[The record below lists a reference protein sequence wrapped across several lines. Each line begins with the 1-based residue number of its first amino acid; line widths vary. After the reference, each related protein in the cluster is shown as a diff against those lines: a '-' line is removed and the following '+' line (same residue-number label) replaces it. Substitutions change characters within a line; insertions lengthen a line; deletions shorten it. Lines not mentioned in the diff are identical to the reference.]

1 MQEDKEALF
10 DTIDTLGGSLSV
22 MTTVLRNVTINEARM
37 LEATNAG
44 YLNATDLADYLV
56 RKGLEFR
63 KAHEVVG
70 RVVMH
75 SMESRKRLDELPI
88 EELRRFSPLFDSDC
102 YRAIELGASLE
113 SKEVVGGT
121 APEGVARRL
130 AEAWAELN
138 RE

>member
-1 MQEDKEALF
+1 
-10 DTIDTLGGSLSV
+10 
-22 MTTVLRNVTINEARM
+22 MTTVLRNVTTNEARM